1 MNKNLYIAGVSQLVI
16 TGILTNQCVES
27 AVRDAAD
34 RGFYVIVPEEA
45 VATTAESDHQQSLKN
60 IKGFARICS
69 YKDIIEE
76 MDKW

>member
-1 MNKNLYIAGVSQLVI
+1 MTQVVI

-45 VATTAESDHQQSLKN
+45 VATKNEHDHNQSLKN
-60 IKGFARICS
+60 MKGFARICS
-69 YKDIIEE
+69 YKDIIKE
-76 MDKW
+76 MDEW